1 MGIAQVSGARRAVF
15 LDRDGVLNE
24 AVVRDGKP
32 YSPAGLNEVVIPAD
46 VPEALRG
53 LRAAG
58 FALIVVTNQPDVAR
72 GIQPRAVVEEINAA
86 LRAELPL
93 DDIFVCYH
101 DDSDG
106 CACRKPQ
113 PGLLLQAAGEY
124 RIDLARSFMV
134 GDRWRDVE
142 AGRRAGCLTVRL
154 EGHYRE
160 DGPDSP
166 PDFIARSLFEA
177 ASWILKHPVSMGG
190 WA

>member
-1 MGIAQVSGARRAVF
+1 VRGARRAVF

-32 YSPAGLNEVVIPAD
+32 YSPAGLDEVVIPAD
-46 VPEALRG
+46 VPEALRA
-53 LRAAG
+53 LRGAG
-58 FALIVVTNQPDVAR
+58 FALIVATNQPDVAR

-86 LRAELPL
+86 LRARLPL

-106 CACRKPQ
+106 CACRKPH
-113 PGLLLQAAGEY
+113 PGLLLRAAAEY
-124 RIDLARSFMV
+124 GIDLARSFMV

-154 EGHYRE
+154 EGHYQE
-160 DGPDSP
+160 DGPESH
-166 PDFIARSLFEA
+166 PDYIAPSLSAA
-177 ASWILKHPVSMGG
+177 ASWIIRHPVSAGRTP
-190 WA
+190 

>member
-1 MGIAQVSGARRAVF
+1 MGIAQVSRARRAVF

-32 YSPAGLNEVVIPAD
+32 YSPAGLHEVVIPAD
-46 VPEALRG
+46 VPEALRA
-53 LRAAG
+53 LRAAE

-72 GIQPRAVVEEINAA
+72 GIQPRSVVEEINAA

-106 CACRKPQ
+106 CDCRKPQ

-124 RIDLARSFMV
+124 RIDLTRSFMV

-166 PDFIARSLFEA
+166 PDYIAGSLFEA
-177 ASWILKHPVSMGG
+177 ASWILKHPVSMEG
-190 WA
+190 